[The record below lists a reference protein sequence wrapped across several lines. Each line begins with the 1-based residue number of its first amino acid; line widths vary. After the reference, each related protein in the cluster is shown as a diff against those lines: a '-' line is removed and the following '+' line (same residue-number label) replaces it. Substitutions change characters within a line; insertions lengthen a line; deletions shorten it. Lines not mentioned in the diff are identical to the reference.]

1 MTPFERQRASY
12 VHQDEI
18 DFAGLLTG
26 VDVGTIGFERQA
38 VGEVHQGNGRWG
50 GRYFADQTG
59 HWGYSKVSVGV
70 GRLYLPAS
78 CSYSGVQDIDREL
91 SANMQS
97 APGLVAILAYDG
109 LCTFEFGIAVEI
121 FGLCRPEFDFPWYEH
136 RIVAVDQG
144 PMRAMG
150 GIQVLADGG
159 MELLTEARTIIIP
172 GWRDRSAAVPEELL
186 DALRRAHARGARL
199 LSICSGVFVLAAT
212 GLLDAHGAT
221 THWRYT
227 DELAERFPNILV
239 DPDVLYVDSGQLIT
253 SAGSAAGIDAC
264 LHLVARDFGTQV
276 ANSVARRLVMSPQ
289 RSGGQAQFIPTPVS
303 PAPRSDL
310 SRVMQWARE
319 RLHEPLEVRDLASE
333 AAMSERTFLR
343 RFSEASGQ
351 SPKTW
356 LQHERLGRARELLES
371 TDQNT
376 EQIAQRC
383 GYRSVESFRVAFRS
397 VVGVPPSVYR
407 ERFGHKSCI

>member
-1 MTPFERQRASY
+1 MHAS
-12 VHQDEI
+12 
-18 DFAGLLTG
+18 
-26 VDVGTIGFERQA
+26 
-38 VGEVHQGNGRWG
+38 
-50 GRYFADQTG
+50 
-59 HWGYSKVSVGV
+59 
-70 GRLYLPAS
+70 
-78 CSYSGVQDIDREL
+78 
-91 SANMQS
+91 
-97 APGLVAILAYDG
+97 PGLVAILAYDG

-121 FGLCRPEFDFPWYEH
+121 FGLARPEFDFPWYSH
-136 RIVAVDQG
+136 QIVAVDQG

-159 MELLTEARTIIIP
+159 LHLLEQARTVIIP
-172 GWRDRSAAVPEELL
+172 GWRDRQAAVPEALL
-186 DALRRAHARGARL
+186 TALRKAHARGARL

-212 GLLDAHGAT
+212 GLLDGRGAT
-221 THWRYT
+221 THWRYAA
-227 DELAERFPNILV
+227 ELAERFPDIQV

-289 RSGGQAQFIPTPVS
+289 RTGGQAQFIPTPVS
-303 PAPRSDL
+303 PTPRSDL

-319 RLHEPLEVRDLASE
+319 RLHQPLEVRDLANE

-343 RFSEASGQ
+343 RFTKASGQ

-371 TDQNT
+371 TDQHT
-376 EQIAQRC
+376 EQIAQHC
-383 GYRSVESFRVAFRS
+383 GYRSVESFRVAFRNG
-397 VVGVPPSVYR
+397 VGVPPSVYR
-407 ERFGHKSCI
+407 ERFGRADRSSA

>member
-1 MTPFERQRASY
+1 MHAS
-12 VHQDEI
+12 
-18 DFAGLLTG
+18 
-26 VDVGTIGFERQA
+26 
-38 VGEVHQGNGRWG
+38 
-50 GRYFADQTG
+50 
-59 HWGYSKVSVGV
+59 
-70 GRLYLPAS
+70 
-78 CSYSGVQDIDREL
+78 
-91 SANMQS
+91 
-97 APGLVAILAYDG
+97 PGLVAILAYDG

-121 FGLCRPEFDFPWYEH
+121 FGLARPEFDFPWYSH
-136 RIVAVDQG
+136 QIAAVDQG

-150 GIQVLADGG
+150 GIRVLADGG
-159 MELLTEARTIIIP
+159 LELLEQARTVIIP
-172 GWRDRSAAVPEELL
+172 GWRDRHAAVPEALL
-186 DALRRAHARGARL
+186 MALRQAHARGARL

-212 GLLDAHGAT
+212 GLLDGRGAT

-227 DELAERFPNILV
+227 AELAERFPNILV

-289 RSGGQAQFIPTPVS
+289 RTGGQAQFIPAPVS
-303 PAPRSDL
+303 PTPRSDL

-343 RFSEASGQ
+343 RFTEASGQ

-371 TDQNT
+371 TDQHT
-376 EQIAQRC
+376 EQIAQLC
-383 GYRSVESFRVAFRS
+383 GYRSVESFRVAFRN
-397 VVGVPPSVYR
+397 VVGLPPSVYR
-407 ERFGHKSCI
+407 ERFGQTDKRLSRGVLQGLRNR

>member
-1 MTPFERQRASY
+1 
-12 VHQDEI
+12 
-18 DFAGLLTG
+18 
-26 VDVGTIGFERQA
+26 
-38 VGEVHQGNGRWG
+38 
-50 GRYFADQTG
+50 
-59 HWGYSKVSVGV
+59 
-70 GRLYLPAS
+70 
-78 CSYSGVQDIDREL
+78 
-91 SANMQS
+91 
-97 APGLVAILAYDG
+97 
-109 LCTFEFGIAVEI
+109 
-121 FGLCRPEFDFPWYEH
+121 
-136 RIVAVDQG
+136 
-144 PMRAMG
+144 MRAMG

-159 MELLTEARTIIIP
+159 LELLEQARTIIIP
-172 GWRDRSAAVPEELL
+172 GWRDRNAAVP
-186 DALRRAHARGARL
+186 DALLAALRQAHARGARL
-199 LSICSGVFVLAAT
+199 LSICSGVFALAAT
-212 GLLDAHGAT
+212 GLLDGRSAT
-221 THWRYT
+221 THWRYAS
-227 DELAERFPNILV
+227 ELAERFPGILV

-303 PAPRSDL
+303 PTPRSDL

-371 TDQNT
+371 TDHTT
-376 EQIAQRC
+376 EQIALRC

-407 ERFGHKSCI
+407 ERFGRQTKAIS

>member
-1 MTPFERQRASY
+1 MHAS
-12 VHQDEI
+12 
-18 DFAGLLTG
+18 
-26 VDVGTIGFERQA
+26 
-38 VGEVHQGNGRWG
+38 
-50 GRYFADQTG
+50 
-59 HWGYSKVSVGV
+59 
-70 GRLYLPAS
+70 
-78 CSYSGVQDIDREL
+78 
-91 SANMQS
+91 
-97 APGLVAILAYDG
+97 PGLVAILAYDG

-121 FGLCRPEFDFPWYEH
+121 FGLARPEFDFPWYSH
-136 RIVAVDQG
+136 QIAAVDQG

-150 GIQVLADGG
+150 GIRILADGG
-159 MELLTEARTIIIP
+159 LELLEQARTVIIP
-172 GWRDRSAAVPEELL
+172 GWRDRHAAVPEALL
-186 DALRRAHARGARL
+186 TALRQAHARGARL

-212 GLLDAHGAT
+212 GLLDGRGAT

-227 DELAERFPNILV
+227 AELAERFPNILV

-289 RSGGQAQFIPTPVS
+289 RTGGQAQFIPTPVS
-303 PAPRSDL
+303 PTPRSDL

-343 RFSEASGQ
+343 RFTEASGQ

-371 TDQNT
+371 TDQHT
-376 EQIAQRC
+376 EQIAQLC
-383 GYRSVESFRVAFRS
+383 GYRSVESFRVAFRN
-397 VVGVPPSVYR
+397 VVGLPPSVYR
-407 ERFGHKSCI
+407 ERFGQTDKRIS

>member
-1 MTPFERQRASY
+1 MQPTP
-12 VHQDEI
+12 
-18 DFAGLLTG
+18 G
-26 VDVGTIGFERQA
+26 
-38 VGEVHQGNGRWG
+38 
-50 GRYFADQTG
+50 
-59 HWGYSKVSVGV
+59 
-70 GRLYLPAS
+70 
-78 CSYSGVQDIDREL
+78 
-91 SANMQS
+91 M
-97 APGLVAILAYDG
+97 VAILAYDG

-121 FGLCRPEFDFPWYEH
+121 FGLPRPEFDFPWYEH

-159 MELLTEARTIIIP
+159 MELLADARTIIIP
-172 GWRDRSAAVPEELL
+172 GWRDRSATVPAELIA
-186 DALRRAHARGARL
+186 ALRQAHARGARL

-212 GLLDAHGAT
+212 GLLDGHGAT

-227 DELAERFPNILV
+227 SELAERFPGILV

-343 RFSEASGQ
+343 RFTEASGQ

-371 TDQNT
+371 SDQNT
-376 EQIAQRC
+376 EQIAERC
-383 GYRSVESFRVAFRS
+383 GYRSVESFRVAFRT

-407 ERFGHKSCI
+407 ERFGRGGNTLPSVDLQGPIASRLAPTPMV

>member
-1 MTPFERQRASY
+1 M
-12 VHQDEI
+12 
-18 DFAGLLTG
+18 
-26 VDVGTIGFERQA
+26 
-38 VGEVHQGNGRWG
+38 
-50 GRYFADQTG
+50 
-59 HWGYSKVSVGV
+59 
-70 GRLYLPAS
+70 PAT
-78 CSYSGVQDIDREL
+78 
-91 SANMQS
+91 
-97 APGLVAILAYDG
+97 PGLVAILAYDG

-121 FGLCRPEFDFPWYEH
+121 FGLARPEFGFPWYEH

-159 MELLTEARTIIIP
+159 MELLAEARTIIIP
-172 GWRDRSAAVPEELL
+172 GWRDRNAPVPEHLL
-186 DALRRAHARGARL
+186 EALRQAHARGARL

-227 DELAERFPNILV
+227 AELAERFPNIAV

-276 ANSVARRLVMSPQ
+276 ANTVARRLVMSPQ
-289 RSGGQAQFIPTPVS
+289 RSGGQAQFIPSPVS
-303 PAPRSDL
+303 PTPRSDL

-319 RLHEPLEVRDLASE
+319 RLDQPLEIRDLASQ

-356 LQHERLGRARELLES
+356 LQQERLGRARELLES

-376 EQIAQRC
+376 EQVALRC

-407 ERFGHKSCI
+407 ERFGGRSIS

>member
-1 MTPFERQRASY
+1 MQPTP
-12 VHQDEI
+12 
-18 DFAGLLTG
+18 
-26 VDVGTIGFERQA
+26 GT
-38 VGEVHQGNGRWG
+38 
-50 GRYFADQTG
+50 
-59 HWGYSKVSVGV
+59 
-70 GRLYLPAS
+70 
-78 CSYSGVQDIDREL
+78 
-91 SANMQS
+91 
-97 APGLVAILAYDG
+97 VAILAYDG

-121 FGLCRPEFDFPWYEH
+121 FGLPRPEFDFPWYEH

-150 GIQVLADGG
+150 GIHVLADGG
-159 MELLTEARTIIIP
+159 MELLADARTIIIP
-172 GWRDRSAAVPEELL
+172 GWRDRSATVPAALIA
-186 DALRRAHARGARL
+186 ALRQAHARGARL

-212 GLLDAHGAT
+212 GLLDGRGAT

-227 DELAERFPNILV
+227 AELAERFPGILV

-276 ANSVARRLVMSPQ
+276 ANCVARRLVMSPQ

-303 PAPRSDL
+303 PTPRSDL

-319 RLHEPLEVRDLASE
+319 RLHEPLEVSDLASE

-371 TDQNT
+371 SDQNT
-376 EQIAQRC
+376 EQIAERC
-383 GYRSVESFRVAFRS
+383 GYRSVESFRVAFRT

-407 ERFGHKSCI
+407 ERFGQGGNAVS

>member
-1 MTPFERQRASY
+1 MHT
-12 VHQDEI
+12 H
-18 DFAGLLTG
+18 
-26 VDVGTIGFERQA
+26 
-38 VGEVHQGNGRWG
+38 
-50 GRYFADQTG
+50 
-59 HWGYSKVSVGV
+59 
-70 GRLYLPAS
+70 
-78 CSYSGVQDIDREL
+78 
-91 SANMQS
+91 
-97 APGLVAILAYDG
+97 PGSVAILAYDG

-121 FGLCRPEFDFPWYEH
+121 FGLARPEFDFPWYEH
-136 RIVAVDQG
+136 CIAAVDQG

-159 MELLTEARTIIIP
+159 LTLLNDARTIIIP
-172 GWRDRSAAVPEELL
+172 GWRDRSAPVPAELIL
-186 DALRRAHARGARL
+186 ALRQAYDRGARL

-212 GLLDAHGAT
+212 GLLDGRGAT

-227 DELAERFPNILV
+227 AELAERFPDIRV

-264 LHLVARDFGTQV
+264 LHLVTRDFGTQV

-289 RSGGQAQFIPTPVS
+289 RTGGQAQFIPSPVS

-310 SRVMQWARE
+310 SRVMHWARQ
-319 RLHEPLEVRDLASE
+319 RLHEPLEVRELASE

-343 RFSEASGQ
+343 RFTEATGMP
-351 SPKTW
+351 PKAW
-356 LQHERLGRARELLES
+356 LQHERLGRARELLETTS
-371 TDQNT
+371 WNTDQ
-376 EQIAQRC
+376 IAERC

-407 ERFGHKSCI
+407 QRFGREVNARL

>member
-1 MTPFERQRASY
+1 MPNS
-12 VHQDEI
+12 
-18 DFAGLLTG
+18 
-26 VDVGTIGFERQA
+26 
-38 VGEVHQGNGRWG
+38 
-50 GRYFADQTG
+50 
-59 HWGYSKVSVGV
+59 
-70 GRLYLPAS
+70 
-78 CSYSGVQDIDREL
+78 
-91 SANMQS
+91 
-97 APGLVAILAYDG
+97 PGLVAILAYDG

-121 FGLCRPEFDFPWYEH
+121 FGLTRPEFNFPWYQH
-136 RIVAVDQG
+136 QIVAVDDG

-159 MELLTEARTIIIP
+159 MPLLETARTIIVP
-172 GWRDRSAAVPEELL
+172 GWRDRQAPVPEALL
-186 DALRRAHARGARL
+186 VALRQAHARGARL

-212 GLLDAHGAT
+212 GLLDGHRAT

-227 DELAERFPNILV
+227 GELAERFPNILV

-289 RSGGQAQFIPTPVS
+289 RTGGQAQFIPAPVS
-303 PAPRSDL
+303 ASPRSDL

-319 RLHEPLEVRDLASE
+319 RLHQPLEVRDLASE

-343 RFSEASGQ
+343 RFTEASGL

-356 LQHERLGRARELLES
+356 LQHQRLARARELLES
-371 TDQNT
+371 TSANT
-376 EQIAQRC
+376 EQIAERC

-407 ERFGHKSCI
+407 ERFGREVTTIS

>member
-1 MTPFERQRASY
+1 MQPTP
-12 VHQDEI
+12 
-18 DFAGLLTG
+18 
-26 VDVGTIGFERQA
+26 GT
-38 VGEVHQGNGRWG
+38 
-50 GRYFADQTG
+50 
-59 HWGYSKVSVGV
+59 
-70 GRLYLPAS
+70 
-78 CSYSGVQDIDREL
+78 
-91 SANMQS
+91 
-97 APGLVAILAYDG
+97 VAILAYDG

-121 FGLCRPEFDFPWYEH
+121 FGLPRPEFDFPWYEH
-136 RIVAVDQG
+136 RIVAVDEG

-150 GIQVLADGG
+150 GIHVLADGG
-159 MELLTEARTIIIP
+159 MELLADARTIIIP
-172 GWRDRSAAVPEELL
+172 GWRDRSATVPAALIA
-186 DALRRAHARGARL
+186 ALRQAHARGARL

-212 GLLDAHGAT
+212 GLLDGRGAT

-227 DELAERFPNILV
+227 AELAERFPGILV

-276 ANSVARRLVMSPQ
+276 ANCVARRLVMSPQ

-303 PAPRSDL
+303 PTPRSDL

-371 TDQNT
+371 SDQNT
-376 EQIAQRC
+376 EQIAERC
-383 GYRSVESFRVAFRS
+383 GYRSVESFRVAFRT

-407 ERFGHKSCI
+407 ERFGQGGNAVS

>member
-1 MTPFERQRASY
+1 
-12 VHQDEI
+12 
-18 DFAGLLTG
+18 
-26 VDVGTIGFERQA
+26 
-38 VGEVHQGNGRWG
+38 
-50 GRYFADQTG
+50 
-59 HWGYSKVSVGV
+59 
-70 GRLYLPAS
+70 
-78 CSYSGVQDIDREL
+78 
-91 SANMQS
+91 MQPT
-97 APGLVAILAYDG
+97 PGLVAILAYDG

-121 FGLCRPEFDFPWYEH
+121 FGLARPEFDFPWYSH
-136 RIVAVDQG
+136 QIAAVDQG

-159 MELLTEARTIIIP
+159 LELLEQARTIIIP
-172 GWRDRSAAVPEELL
+172 GWRDRNATVP
-186 DALRRAHARGARL
+186 DALLTALRQAHARGARL

-212 GLLDAHGAT
+212 GLLDGRSAT

-227 DELAERFPNILV
+227 RELAERFPNILV

-276 ANSVARRLVMSPQ
+276 ANAVARRLVMSPQ
-289 RSGGQAQFIPTPVS
+289 RTGGQAQFIPTPVS
-303 PAPRSDL
+303 PTPRSDL

-343 RFSEASGQ
+343 RFTEASGQ

-371 TDQNT
+371 TDHNT
-376 EQIAQRC
+376 EQIALRC

-407 ERFGHKSCI
+407 ERFGREIKAIL